1 MAADG
6 ELILQGN
13 VQGVFPA
20 SVFTIFA
27 LCSFI
32 ASCVFYAPIPKR
44 RKALRLMRITR
55 DMLLKVILRSFRA
68 MYLSKPKD
76 GRLSPMH

>member
-1 MAADG
+1 MFKAF
-6 ELILQGN
+6 
-13 VQGVFPA
+13 FPA

-32 ASCVFYAPIPKR
+32 ASCVFYAANT
-44 RKALRLMRITR
+44 KATESVEVNADNARYAPEGNIA
-55 DMLLKVILRSFRA
+55 VFRA